1 MTLCLYLRG
10 RPSKEWNAKH
20 PFSLITR
27 YSVKEKT
34 GLWPA
39 FWMRIKQIP
48 HTKNKLTGKQSK
60 IKNTMAHN
68 LTNLQ
73 VNKIRLQ
80 KCYGTQLDYVINIY
94 TYIYITKGDKIRFIE
109 EMWRGD
115 PGTLCT
121 MWLNCHY
128 WNRWLFMDARTCDQD
143 SVAFHVLRLANT
155 QSPQIATVY
164 TTHAEY
170 QYTEQLKHVI

>member
-60 IKNTMAHN
+60 ITKYYGTQLDK
-68 LTNLQ
+68 LTSEQ
-73 VNKIRLQ
+73 NKIT

-94 TYIYITKGDKIRFIE
+94 TYIYITKGDKIY
-109 EMWRGD
+109 WGD
-115 PGTLCT
+115 VKGWSRHIVHNVTKLPLLKQMAIYGRQDLWPGFCSFPRVTASQHSAHHKLPLFT
-121 MWLNCHY
+121 RHILNIGIL
-128 WNRWLFMDARTCDQD
+128 NDLNM
-143 SVAFHVLRLANT
+143 
-155 QSPQIATVY
+155 
-164 TTHAEY
+164 
-170 QYTEQLKHVI
+170 